1 MTEPALFEVVA
12 TRSGARA
19 MLDRETGEIM
29 HPLSGPLEEARSLYL
44 GPSRLQQRLDA
55 AGSEPLVLLDVGLGA
70 GSNAAAAWAL
80 SEARAAGGR
89 RLHIV
94 SFDRT
99 ALALALAL
107 APEHAAAFGFDGA
120 TLPAGRRL
128 LEHGRAEGACTA
140 WRASLG
146 ELPSTLLAEP
156 PGTADIVYWD
166 PFSPRANPALWSV
179 AAFAALRRLCRDG
192 YRDGRDG
199 CRDGATVHTYSGATA
214 TRTALLLAGFVV
226 GFGDV
231 LPSGRQ
237 ATVAATR
244 REDLQQPLDRR
255 WLERLSRSSA
265 PFPSDAPP
273 DAFDRIARLPLFER

>member
-1 MTEPALFEVVA
+1 MTAPPLFEVVA

-19 MLDRETGEIM
+19 MRDRETGEIM

-55 AGSEPLVLLDVGLGA
+55 AESEPLVLLDVGLGA

-80 SEARAAGGR
+80 SETRAAGGR

-99 ALALALAL
+99 NGALAVAL

-120 TLPAGRRL
+120 TLLAGRRL

-156 PGTADIVYWD
+156 PGAADLVYWD

-179 AAFAALRRLCRDG
+179 GAFAALRRS
-192 YRDGRDG
+192 

-244 REDLQQPLDRR
+244 REALQQPLDRR
-255 WLERLSRSSA
+255 WLDRLSRSSV